1 MYLCEL
7 LVYAFEDGVADQQS
21 MLIRDSYD
29 RCVNLMHKIKGSLK
43 SNEYFEI
50 YCDETLES
58 FYFLN
63 DGTQIKTYKEIEKI
77 MNV

>member
-7 LVYAFEDGVADQQS
+7 AVYTFEDGQADLTQH
-21 MLIRDSYD
+21 LIRDSYE
-29 RCVNLMHKIKGSLK
+29 RCLNLMHKIKGSLK

-50 YCDETLES
+50 YCDETLET

-63 DGTQIKTYKEIEKI
+63 EGTQVKTYKEIEKI
-77 MNV
+77 VNV

>member
-1 MYLCEL
+1 M
-7 LVYAFEDGVADQQS
+7 
-21 MLIRDSYD
+21 
-29 RCVNLMHKIKGSLK
+29 KIIDAHIHYTH
-43 SNEYFEI
+43 NEYFEI